1 MKVPLLDIK
10 SHLAPIRPAID
21 AAIARVIDHGA
32 FILGPEVTELEVA
45 LARYCQAA
53 YGVGCAS
60 GSDALLLALM
70 ALGVG
75 PGDRVI
81 VPSFTFFS
89 TASCVTRLGAIPIF
103 VDIDPGTFLISP
115 IGIERAL
122 ERCSA
127 SERSR
132 VKAIIPVHLFGQCAD
147 MDVILEISRDRN
159 IPVIEDAAQAIG
171 ATYRGRA
178 AGSMGEIG
186 CISFFPSKNL
196 GGFGDGGL
204 ITTRDRGLSQRLSVL
219 RGHGMQ
225 PKYYHGEIGINSRLD
240 TIQAA
245 ILLAMLP
252 HLDAW
257 TDARRANA
265 ARYREL
271 FGAARGVQLPI
282 ETGFGRHVYNQ
293 FTIRVQ
299 NRDAVK
305 TNLGLSGIGCEVYY
319 PVPLHLQECFTR
331 YGYKE
336 GDLPDSEAAAR
347 ECLSI
352 PIFPELTEAQQQAV
366 VDAVLHHT
374 GSVATA

>member
-1 MKVPLLDIK
+1 MKVPLLDLKTHI
-10 SHLAPIRPAID
+10 APVRPAID
-21 AAIARVIDHGA
+21 AAIARVIDHGT

-45 LARYCQAA
+45 LARYCQAGYA
-53 YGVGCAS
+53 VGCAS
-60 GSDALLLALM
+60 GSDAILLALM
-70 ALGVG
+70 ALGAG

-115 IGIERAL
+115 IAIERTL
-122 ERCSA
+122 ERLAA
-127 SERSR
+127 SERAK

-147 MDVILEISRDRN
+147 MDSILEISRDRN
-159 IPVIEDAAQAIG
+159 IPVVEDAAQAIG

-196 GGFGDGGL
+196 GGFGDAGMV
-204 ITTRDRGLSQRLSVL
+204 TTRDRGLSQRLSVL
-219 RGHGMQ
+219 RAHGMQ
-225 PKYYHGEIGINSRLD
+225 PKYYHGEVGINSRLD

-252 HLDAW
+252 HLDSW
-257 TDARRANA
+257 TEERRANA

-271 FGAARGVQLPI
+271 FGAARGLQLPV

-293 FTIRVQ
+293 FTIRVP
-299 NRDAVK
+299 NRDSVK
-305 TNLGLSGIGCEVYY
+305 TSLGLTGIGCEVYY
-319 PVPLHLQECFTR
+319 PVPLHMQECFAR
-331 YGYKE
+331 LGYKE
-336 GDLPDSEAAAR
+336 GDLPASEAAAR

-352 PIFPELTEAQQQAV
+352 PIYPELTAEQQGAV
-366 VDAVLHHT
+366 VDAVLRH
-374 GSVATA
+374 SAPAS